1 MIPKIFHQVWLGPN
15 PVPDEYLKYRDT
27 WAHLHPEWEFRLWT
41 EENLPRTLRR
51 EEVRDRLRVPAERAD
66 ILRLEV
72 LLDSGGVY
80 IDTDMEC
87 LRSIDELIA
96 DLDVFVADSKPGHA
110 NNAVIG
116 ALPGHPFLTLA
127 LNECRPR
134 DFHGYDKAAAGPW
147 LIDRLVKENP
157 GVKVFEPW
165 VFYPSTPEERS
176 RAYAIHH
183 VARSWK
189 DADGFRRSA
198 LIAEKR
204 LQEVQDELWRLM
216 QEIDEAAQLSDAEE
230 MRTRVAKMAAENSG
244 RQLSPAVKNKR
255 KEESSTIGEPPER
268 VASVIA
274 TLEKRVGQ
282 LTRLRRQLER
292 VDKRVARLDERV
304 EQLEARSPSSP
315 SGSAGANGASKRE
328 RRSTSDIGPADRP
341 DSEPTPR
348 DAVAETEVG
357 AESRHRRDTVPPSS
371 VLASSGPS
379 SSATPSAEGNPSKD
393 ERRRRKAEKRARK
406 AAARGEHEG
415 QSATATATHGRKKRG
430 RSRNQARG
438 GIILRLSK
446 LNHLTSKRVRRAAK
460 NTRRAFG
467 RLQNM
472 RYRSTYATRLDLVK
486 DRDELPIVLNQ
497 RGLLGWGVE
506 IGVKTGAYSDLLL
519 KVWKGERLISVDPW
533 LEDAPETYID
543 RANVPQSRQ
552 NEFYEITRERLS
564 VHGDRSVIW
573 RKTSAEAAK
582 DVERGS
588 LDFVYIDARHDY
600 ESVLED
606 LHLWYD
612 KVRPGGIIAGHDY
625 ADGVFEQGVFGV
637 KRAVD
642 EFFAALKI
650 PVYATEGK
658 YPIELFASWLVEK
671 PAVPILVTKPLPW
684 AGAGSQNHEVSAVG

>member
-1 MIPKIFHQVWLGPN
+1 MLRGPEAGTDLPEVSVIPKIFHQVWLGPN
-15 PVPDEYLKYRDT
+15 PMPDEYLRYRDT
-27 WAHLHPEWEFRLWT
+27 WAQHHPEWEFRLWS
-41 EENLPRTLRR
+41 EQNLPVTLQR
-51 EEVRDRLRVPAERAD
+51 EEARDRLRVPAERAD
-66 ILRLEV
+66 MLRLEV
-72 LLDSGGVY
+72 LLESGGVY

-87 LRSIDELIA
+87 LRSIEELIA
-96 DLDVFVADSKPGHA
+96 DVDLFVADSKPGHA

-116 ALPGHPFLTLA
+116 ALPGHPFLALA
-127 LNECRPR
+127 LRECRPR
-134 DFHGYDKAAAGPW
+134 EFAGYDKAAAGPW
-147 LIDRLVKENP
+147 LIDRLVRENP
-157 GVKVFEPW
+157 GIKVFEPW

-216 QEIDEAAQLSDAEE
+216 QEIDEAARLTDAEAV
-230 MRTRVAKMAAENSG
+230 RARLAKMAADNAG
-244 RQLSPAVKNKR
+244 RQLSPAVKNKPR
-255 KEESSTIGEPPER
+255 TATLLVDEPHDAR
-268 VASVIA
+268 VASAVT

-292 VDKRVARLDERV
+292 IDKRVARLDERV
-304 EQLEARSPSSP
+304 EHLEAGAPAPSSAAP
-315 SGSAGANGASKRE
+315 GAKGSSAGAEGNAPPA
-328 RRSTSDIGPADRP
+328 TS
-341 DSEPTPR
+341 
-348 DAVAETEVG
+348 
-357 AESRHRRDTVPPSS
+357 
-371 VLASSGPS
+371 
-379 SSATPSAEGNPSKD
+379 TPSPGEVPTKD
-393 ERRRRKAEKRARK
+393 ERRRRKAEKSARRQGGTAAVNEEPVAIATKTEPKKKDKQAKGKGERGHDQRRRGIFARLSKFNRVTSKQVRK
-406 AAARGEHEG
+406 AA
-415 QSATATATHGRKKRG
+415 KRT
-430 RSRNQARG
+430 Q
-438 GIILRLSK
+438 
-446 LNHLTSKRVRRAAK
+446 
-460 NTRRAFG
+460 RAFG
-467 RLQNM
+467 RFQNM

-486 DRDELPIVLNQ
+486 DRDELPVVLNH

-533 LEDAPETYID
+533 LEDAPESYVD
-543 RANVPQSRQ
+543 RANVPQTRQ
-552 NEFYEITRERLS
+552 NEFYEMTRHRLS
-564 VHGDRSVIW
+564 VHGERSVIW

-582 DVERGS
+582 DVERHS

-612 KVRPGGIIAGHDY
+612 RVRPGGIIAGHDY

-650 PVYATEGK
+650 PVYSTEGK

-671 PAVPILVTKPLPW
+671 PAVSALVTNTPLPF
-684 AGAGSQNHEVSAVG
+684 ARTGPQSPEVSAVG